1 MSIVGKILD
10 IFGPGGNNNFY
21 ARDFRNAYGFRP
33 DTNPPRQK
41 FQGYVSFV
49 VNRELYGDTFYGN
62 DTSSAKFRLRLG
74 SLVRTATLP
83 EVEFK
88 TETKNAYN
96 RKRIVN
102 TGVEYQP
109 VDIKVFDTINNEW
122 LIMFMKYF
130 TYHYMNPRNKNFD
143 QDTREVGIDP
153 REAQTSQQFI
163 NSEFG
168 ESSENQN
175 WNSNAYGY
183 NVNELANIF
192 ERIDY
197 VLYHGN
203 KGVQYSL
210 INPVLTRFRT
220 GEIDYS
226 SSDVME
232 FDMTFEYESFTIS
245 HEVNFGL
252 SEFDIARFEPARNF
266 KGPAF
271 VPFNK
276 PILLGKPNESG
287 RKLEILSGLVNA
299 EGFKRADQPQPLGI
313 APTAAAPAERNQ
325 SDTNTAAGAP
335 SAPPPIDPELTGSP
349 EAQAQAAAKEA
360 RAAAQQPAAQ
370 LDESLV
376 TAPRATPPPKTG
388 DDPLPQI
395 YGPRATF
402 ATSTG
407 KEKSFIGGLL
417 GDIADNALSAAIHG
431 GSIKDAVVNTAI
443 GGTLQGIVGAVVP
456 AIRGKKTQPST
467 EDNTASGST
476 AEKPP
481 TTPGGGNVI

>member
-1 MSIVGKILD
+1 M
-10 IFGPGGNNNFY
+10 
-21 ARDFRNAYGFRP
+21 
-33 DTNPPRQK
+33 
-41 FQGYVSFV
+41 
-49 VNRELYGDTFYGN
+49 
-62 DTSSAKFRLRLG
+62 
-74 SLVRTATLP
+74 
-83 EVEFK
+83 
-88 TETKNAYN
+88 
-96 RKRIVN
+96 
-102 TGVEYQP
+102 
-109 VDIKVFDTINNEW
+109 
-122 LIMFMKYF
+122 
-130 TYHYMNPRNKNFD
+130 
-143 QDTREVGIDP
+143 
-153 REAQTSQQFI
+153 
-163 NSEFG
+163 
-168 ESSENQN
+168 
-175 WNSNAYGY
+175 
-183 NVNELANIF
+183 
-192 ERIDY
+192 
-197 VLYHGN
+197 
-203 KGVQYSL
+203 
-210 INPVLTRFRT
+210 
-220 GEIDYS
+220 
-226 SSDVME
+226 
-232 FDMTFEYESFTIS
+232 
-245 HEVNFGL
+245 
-252 SEFDIARFEPARNF
+252 
-266 KGPAF
+266 
-271 VPFNK
+271 PFNK
-276 PILLGKPNESG
+276 PILLGKPDESG

-313 APTAAAPAERNQ
+313 APAAAAPAESNQ

-370 LDESLV
+370 LDEIIV
-376 TAPRATPPPKTG
+376 NAPRPAATPKTG

-481 TTPGGGNVI
+481 TTPGDTNVI